1 MFFKTTVSV
10 QPVWC
15 GLLPHP
21 HHSLAFGL
29 IMSSLLQPLSLSLWL
44 FPAPAWHAAPPT
56 PLGAEEA
63 GSCLQNGQRYKDKD
77 VWKPSSCRICVCD
90 TGNVLCDDII
100 CEDPDCLNPEIP
112 FGECC
117 PICPA
122 DLATAS
128 GRNLFIYY
136 ST

>member
-1 MFFKTTVSV
+1 
-10 QPVWC
+10 
-15 GLLPHP
+15 
-21 HHSLAFGL
+21 
-29 IMSSLLQPLSLSLWL
+29 MSSYYNLFLFLSGSPPTPPLLGTPPLT
-44 FPAPAWHAAPPT
+44 PT

-63 GSCLQNGQRYKDKD
+63 GSCLQNGQRFKDKD
-77 VWKPSSCRICVCD
+77 VWKPSPCSICVCD
-90 TGNVLCDDII
+90 TGNVLCDEII

>member
-1 MFFKTTVSV
+1 MNYVFQNEFVGSACL
-10 QPVWC
+10 VWSEPPI
-15 GLLPHP
+15 LLHLNYVKLIATSFSF
-21 HHSLAFGL
+21 SLAL
-29 IMSSLLQPLSLSLWL
+29 PPSLLWR
-44 FPAPAWHAAPPT
+44 AATPT

-63 GSCLQNGQRYKDKD
+63 GSCLQDGQRYKDKD

-100 CEDPDCLNPEIP
+100 CEETDCLNPEIP

-117 PICPA
+117 PICTA
-122 DLATAS
+122 DLTTGS

-136 ST
+136 PT